1 MSAKKDNRSE
11 PVTAPHPKDRGK
23 TTKES
28 TRKRR
33 KDCKKIDEFEQMNG
47 AESAYFRKA

>member
-1 MSAKKDNRSE
+1 MPSKKDTRSG

-23 TTKES
+23 TTQES

-33 KDCKKIDEFEQMNG
+33 KDCRKIDEFEQMNG